1 MSAVTEG
8 LHKDHGLLAAF
19 LEATDKIDSRPLHRQ
34 VAIEETPEPVNLE
47 MCEAL
52 TAPVLPQV
60 ELPQVEPPKSSLS
73 PFALRRANLVRASE

>member
-19 LEATDKIDSRPLHRQ
+19 LEATDKIDWRPLHRR
-34 VAIEETPEPVNLE
+34 VVIEETPEPVNLE

-60 ELPQVEPPKSSLS
+60 ELPKVEPPKSSLS
-73 PFALRRANLVRASE
+73 PFALRRANLTRASE

>member
-1 MSAVTEG
+1 MSAVTGG

-19 LEATDKIDSRPLHRQ
+19 LEATDKIDWRPLHKR

-52 TAPVLPQV
+52 AAPVLPQV
-60 ELPQVEPPKSSLS
+60 ELPQVEPPKSPVS